1 MPGHSTFTRFSS
13 TLHCNYYLEVCALVV
28 LVAITIAYFSRK
40 KFPVATAR
48 LFAVGL
54 LSLVLNVSSDI
65 LFCILLDIYAILKPF
80 ICDFIH
86 LMLDLV
92 KD

>member
-1 MPGHSTFTRFSS
+1 M
-13 TLHCNYYLEVCALVV
+13 
-28 LVAITIAYFSRK
+28 
-40 KFPVATAR
+40 
-48 LFAVGL
+48 
-54 LSLVLNVSSDI
+54 
-65 LFCILLDIYAILKPF
+65 LFCTLLDIYAILKPF